1 MGVKYSNNAETT
13 LSSGIN
19 NSTTSISVASSS
31 SFPAITGSDYFYATI
46 DDATNLEI
54 VKVTAVSGT
63 TWTVVRA
70 QDDTTARAFSS
81 GDTVELRINTAM
93 LTDVVNDART
103 STFVKQAFT
112 GDGSTTDYTLSQTPG
127 SENDLIV
134 FIEGVFQT
142 QSAYSLSGAV
152 LSFSAAPA
160 NTREIVVYHLTDAV
174 SGDSMYHNS
183 YTGNGS
189 TTAYTLSIDP
199 IHENNLI
206 VFLDGVYQ
214 NRSTYS
220 VSGTTLTLDAAPA
233 NGVAIEVTIHTQTE
247 INVPA
252 TNSVGTAQLQ
262 DNSVTSAKIA
272 ADVIVAEDL
281 AANSITVAEL
291 SKTALS
297 GQTGVTAAAND
308 YVLIGDASDSDNLK
322 KALISS
328 ITATTSSVS
337 ALTASGVVTANAG
350 VVVDNITIDG
360 TEIDLSSG
368 DLTIDA
374 AGRIDLSA
382 DDNGEIR
389 FYDGGLMY
397 GQFKEDSSNL
407 VLQSLVSD
415 KDLILRGNDDGTEIT
430 ALTLDMSAAGAAT
443 FNNKVTATQFNINSS
458 SYDNRQIGVDSNGF
472 FIYNAADS
480 RYDLKIDDSG
490 SNFTFGGDI
499 TLGDASGATIT
510 MNDTDTSQEDFAFVL
525 GANALAMRKT
535 SNSNDIMRLDLTN
548 ERVGIGTAS
557 PSRQLT
563 VSSSGQTDVA
573 IIAGTSSSAQ
583 LQFGDS
589 GDDNIGQ
596 IEYNN
601 STNNMV
607 FYANATEHM
616 RINSNGNINIGIGGS
631 GGDLLLQPL
640 AKLYLD
646 AGGDTYIVE
655 SSGNEIDIYTGGA
668 RRLRIN
674 QDGLIFN
681 TDTATANA
689 LSDYEEGTWTPTYT
703 VDGGGSAGTVTS
715 TNVATYTKI
724 GNLVHCRVRS
734 FYVPTSGTV
743 PTAYNISLPFQ
754 AKNNGG
760 LAGYGVG
767 REIAQ
772 NGKSLFIEVDG
783 NQTAGKIKCKDGSAP
798 PANAY
803 IDIAFTYEAA

>member
-297 GQTGVTAAAND
+297 GQTGVTAASND

-322 KALISS
+322 KALVSS

-350 VVVDNITIDG
+350 VVVDELTIDADTITATDDFIIDAAGDITLDAADNQIFFKDAGTTVGTVTMTDSNFKIISNVNDKDMIFAGTDNSSEVVALTLDMSDAGKATFNNGIVSNAGVVVDNITIDG

-368 DLTIDA
+368 DLLVDVAGDIYLDA
-374 AGRIDLSA
+374 AGAEIHFSASGGTGSTVGYLSMA
-382 DDNGEIR
+382 AN
-389 FYDGGLMY
+389 
-397 GQFKEDSSNL
+397 NL
-407 VLQSLVSD
+407 TLKSGVSD
-415 KDLILRGNDDGTEIT
+415 KDIIFQGNDGGSTIT
-430 ALTLDMSAAGAAT
+430 ALTLDMSDAGTAI
-443 FNNKVTATQFNINSS
+443 FNNKLFLGDTASHTDDLLQIETPASGGGHGIQLRRNDSNTDQQVGRILFGNNTDTDLVQIHAKTDGANDNGALIFSTQPDGGSLTERMRITHDGDVNIPVDSAKLQLGAGNDLQLYHDGSNSHIVNEFGAFYIDQGKQDGNLILRCDDMSGGLHDYFYLDGGSGSIKGKAIRDIEWTSTATNSTAGHHIFK
-458 SYDNRQIGVDSNGF
+458 SYNTEIMR
-472 FIYNAADS
+472 
-480 RYDLKIDDSG
+480 ID
-490 SNFTFGGDI
+490 
-499 TLGDASGATIT
+499 
-510 MNDTDTSQEDFAFVL
+510 
-525 GANALAMRKT
+525 GAN
-535 SNSNDIMRLDLTN
+535 N
-548 ERVGIGTAS
+548 RVGIGVA
-557 PSRQLT
+557 Q
-563 VSSSGQTDVA
+563 QT
-573 IIAGTSSSAQ
+573 
-583 LQFGDS
+583 
-589 GDDNIGQ
+589 
-596 IEYNN
+596 
-601 STNNMV
+601 
-607 FYANATEHM
+607 
-616 RINSNGNINIGIGGS
+616 
-631 GGDLLLQPL
+631 
-640 AKLYLD
+640 LY
-646 AGGDTYIVE
+646 
-655 SSGNEIDIYTGGA
+655 
-668 RRLRIN
+668 
-674 QDGLIFN
+674 
-681 TDTATANA
+681 
-689 LSDYEEGTWTPTYT
+689 
-703 VDGGGSAGTVTS
+703 
-715 TNVATYTKI
+715 
-724 GNLVHCRVRS
+724 
-734 FYVPTSGTV
+734 
-743 PTAYNISLPFQ
+743 
-754 AKNNGG
+754 
-760 LAGYGVG
+760 
-767 REIAQ
+767 
-772 NGKSLFIEVDG
+772 
-783 NQTAGKIKCKDGSAP
+783 
-798 PANAY
+798 
-803 IDIAFTYEAA
+803 